1 MTDSEL
7 ANALIGKHFHD
18 KTRQALRLVFVEGK
32 SQTDAANIVGLHR
45 SAVWRAVKQIRGMV

>member
-1 MTDSEL
+1 VTDSEL

-32 SQTDAANIVGLHR
+32 SQTDAAMKVGIDRQTVH
-45 SAVWRAVKQIRGMV
+45 RAVKQIRGMA